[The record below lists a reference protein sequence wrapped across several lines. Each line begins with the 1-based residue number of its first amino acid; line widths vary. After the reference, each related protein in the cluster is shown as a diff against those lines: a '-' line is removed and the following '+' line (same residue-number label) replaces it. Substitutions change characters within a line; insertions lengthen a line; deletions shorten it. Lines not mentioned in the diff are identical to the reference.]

1 MYDLSLSLTGENGW
15 FLLGMLVGLGLLCG
29 LLAGSYPALVLSRIN
44 PIASLKG
51 GKGNRARGRHLRN
64 ALVVVQFALSI
75 ILIVGAGIVWRQ
87 VQHMKNQNLNFDREN
102 VVVIPTSLGDYP
114 DPNEAAARIETIKGE
129 LARTGGIAS
138 VASSMSVPGRYANAN
153 VFAWPEDWE
162 QEDPLRMRWAAVDDR
177 YFGTY
182 EMEFLEGRNF
192 SREFATDADEA
203 IILNE
208 TAMRAMG
215 WTTAVGKKV
224 RIGNRDQEVVGV
236 VRDFHFE
243 SLEQEIRPVIHI
255 YRSTESRAH
264 NFISVRVASSDL
276 AGTLG
281 LLERRWQSLDPDR
294 AFDYFFIDEDFDRQ
308 YQAVVNTSALI
319 GYFSILA
326 ILIACI
332 GLLGLV
338 SFTVTQRT
346 KEIGVR
352 KVLGASTGDIVLLL
366 TRQFTW
372 PVVLANLVAWPLAY
386 WFVRSWLEGFAYRIG
401 IPWGIFLLGGFA
413 AVAVAWLTVGYLSVR
428 AAREEPIEAL
438 RYE

>member
-1 MYDLSLSLTGENGW
+1 
-15 FLLGMLVGLGLLCG
+15 
-29 LLAGSYPALVLSRIN
+29 
-44 PIASLKG
+44 
-51 GKGNRARGRHLRN
+51 
-64 ALVVVQFALSI
+64 
-75 ILIVGAGIVWRQ
+75 
-87 VQHMKNQNLNFDREN
+87 
-102 VVVIPTSLGDYP
+102 
-114 DPNEAAARIETIKGE
+114 
-129 LARTGGIAS
+129 
-138 VASSMSVPGRYANAN
+138 
-153 VFAWPEDWE
+153 
-162 QEDPLRMRWAAVDDR
+162 
-177 YFGTY
+177 
-182 EMEFLEGRNF
+182 
-192 SREFATDADEA
+192 
-203 IILNE
+203 
-208 TAMRAMG
+208 
-215 WTTAVGKKV
+215 
-224 RIGNRDQEVVGV
+224 V

-264 NFISVRVASSDL
+264 NFISVRVASSDM

-281 LLERRWQSLDPDR
+281 LLERRWQPLDPDR